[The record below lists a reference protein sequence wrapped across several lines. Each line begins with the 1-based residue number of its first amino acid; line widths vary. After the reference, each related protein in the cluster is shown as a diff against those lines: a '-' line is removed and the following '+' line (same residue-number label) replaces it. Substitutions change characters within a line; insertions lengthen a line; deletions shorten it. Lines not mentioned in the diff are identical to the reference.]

1 MPESQ
6 LQDKLVSHLQGA
18 HAMEQ
23 NSKRMLDSMIS
34 TTEDV
39 ETRQEL
45 EHHREE
51 TERHEQ
57 LLADRLNALG
67 SKPSAAKDVAAIGGA
82 LFKGLTDQV
91 RADKPGKNARDG
103 YVVEHFEIA
112 SYELLERLA
121 ERAGDEQTADVA
133 RRNRKDEEAM
143 AKKIEK
149 NWDRF
154 VDLSVRDER
163 IAAPA

>member
-1 MPESQ
+1 VPERQ
-6 LQDKLVSHLQGA
+6 LETKLVSHLQGA

-34 TTEDV
+34 TTEDI

-45 EHHREE
+45 EHHRQE

-57 LLADRLNALG
+57 LLADRLSALG
-67 SKPSAAKDVAAIGGA
+67 SKPSTAKDVAAIGGA

-91 RADKPGKNARDG
+91 RTDKPGKNARDG

-112 SYELLERLA
+112 TYELLERLA
-121 ERAGDEQTADVA
+121 KRAGDEQTAEVA
-133 RRNRKDEEAM
+133 KLNRKDEEAM
-143 AKKIEK
+143 AKRFEK

-154 VDLSVRDER
+154 VDLSIQDER
-163 IAAPA
+163 APVPA

>member
-1 MPESQ
+1 MPERQ
-6 LQDKLVSHLQGA
+6 LQTKLVSHLQGA

-34 TTEDV
+34 QTEDI

-51 TERHEQ
+51 TERHER

-67 SKPSAAKDVAAIGGA
+67 SKPSTTKDVAAIGGA

-112 SYELLERLA
+112 SYELLERIA
-121 ERAGDEQTADVA
+121 KHAGDEETADVA
-133 RRNRKDEEAM
+133 RSNRKDEEAM

-149 NWDRF
+149 NWDKF
-154 VDLSVRDER
+154 VDLSVREEQTP
-163 IAAPA
+163 APA